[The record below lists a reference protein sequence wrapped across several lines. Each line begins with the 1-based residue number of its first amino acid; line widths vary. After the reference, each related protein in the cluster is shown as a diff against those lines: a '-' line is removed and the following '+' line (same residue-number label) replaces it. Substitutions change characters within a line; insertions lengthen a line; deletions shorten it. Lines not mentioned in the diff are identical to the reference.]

1 MKAPTLAAAAVF
13 LLATAASAR
22 WLETEYN
29 FGTWEE
35 SEGLRE
41 GVARVVNDTDSAM
54 VVRRVRPSCGCTG
67 VDYPQNEIAPGD
79 TARIIFNYNPEGR
92 PGPFDKTIRV
102 WLNQDAEPQVIRI
115 RGTVVGAG
123 RSLFHRYP
131 FAAESFRLSDSII
144 ALGHLEAGNSAHT
157 FISGYNSSRHPI
169 TPKIVFN
176 KKKQLPVEVNI
187 RPATVPPGETFVI
200 AVDLGTETN
209 TKLYG
214 PQSQPFEVVVGDGR
228 ITPSVDVTILPP
240 HVTVNAAKLAE
251 APEAVLSPS
260 AVELGNVKPGVKKEF
275 TITVSNAGHSTLQL
289 HRIYSLMSGLTVG
302 TYPTKLKPGKTAK
315 IKCTFVAPTDCE
327 TASDRNILS
336 GKIGIISSDPVNP
349 VKEIKIGGILQNTDN
364 QR

>member
-1 MKAPTLAAAAVF
+1 MKVPTLAAAAVF

-115 RGTVVGAG
+115 RGTVVGAE
-123 RSLFHRYP
+123 RSLFRRYP

-144 ALGHLEAGNSAHT
+144 ALGNLEAGNSAHT
-157 FISGYNSSRHPI
+157 FISGYNSSRHHI
-169 TPKIVFN
+169 TPKIVFH
-176 KKKQLPVEVNI
+176 KKKQLPVEI
-187 RPATVPPGETFVI
+187 SMRPTTVPPGETFVI
-200 AVDLGTETN
+200 AVDLATEAN

-214 PQSQPFEVVVGDGR
+214 PQSQPFAVVVGDER
-228 ITPSVDVTILPP
+228 ITPSVDVTILPA
-240 HVTVNAAKLAE
+240 HVAVNSARLAE
-251 APEAVLSPS
+251 APEASLSP
-260 AVELGNVKPGVKKEF
+260 AAIDLGKVASGSKTEF
-275 TITVSNAGHSTLQL
+275 SITVSNTGHSPLEL
-289 HRIYSLMSGLTVG
+289 HRIYSLMPGMSIGK
-302 TYPTKLKPGKTAK
+302 YPAKLKPGKTAK
-315 IKCTFVAPTDCE
+315 IKCTFTAPTDAKAVSNE
-327 TASDRNILS
+327 GVLS

-349 VKEIKIGGILQNTDN
+349 AKEIKVGGISQSTDN

>member
-1 MKAPTLAAAAVF
+1 MKALTFAASAVF

-54 VVRRVRPSCGCTG
+54 AVRRVRPSCGCTG
-67 VDYPQNEIAPGD
+67 VDYTQNEIAPGD

-102 WLNQDAEPQVIRI
+102 WLNQDTEPQVIRI
-115 RGTVVGAG
+115 RGTVVGAE
-123 RSLFHRYP
+123 RSLYHRYP
-131 FAAESFRLSDSII
+131 FAAESFRLSDSLI
-144 ALGHLEAGNSAHT
+144 ALGNIQAGNSAHT
-157 FISGYNSSRHPI
+157 FISGYNSSRHPV

-176 KKKQLPVEVNI
+176 EKKQLPVEVSV

-214 PQSQPFEVVVGDGR
+214 PQSQPFAVVVGDER
-228 ITPSVDVTILPP
+228 ITPSVEVTILPP
-240 HVTVNAAKLAE
+240 QITVNAAIMAE
-251 APEAVLSPS
+251 APEASFFPS

-275 TITVSNAGHSTLQL
+275 TITVSNAGRSPLEL
-289 HRIYSLMSGLTVG
+289 YRIYSLMPGLTVG
-302 TYPTKLKPGKTAK
+302 KYPLKLKPGKTAE
-315 IKCTFVAPTDCE
+315 IKCTFVVPTSYD
-327 TASDRNILS
+327 AAGNGNVLS
-336 GKIGIISSDPVNP
+336 GIISILSSDPVNP
-349 VKEIKIGGILQNTDN
+349 VKKIRVGGIL
-364 QR
+364 